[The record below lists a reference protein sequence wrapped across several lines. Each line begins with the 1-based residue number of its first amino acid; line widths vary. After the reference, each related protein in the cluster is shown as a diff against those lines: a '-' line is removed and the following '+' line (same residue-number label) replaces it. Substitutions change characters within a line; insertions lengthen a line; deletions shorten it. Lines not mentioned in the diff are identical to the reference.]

1 MVEGDSSLT
10 AHSVFANNLLQ
21 KLVDQDADLE
31 LRGTLETL
39 RHLVDAMKKQPA
51 AYEMTYPN
59 VKAGSLSAS
68 EAFRQCELP
77 PIQQTVQM
85 LNLAK
90 GTSTRF
96 DRAVSLPS
104 LIFPSSSSRTSPA
117 RLIRFV
123 YCRWACYS
131 QSLDMRCL
139 SPPHPSRKMYERV
152 FLQHILG
159 GRIYHRECRSFG
171 PVLRFWS
178 VPPIGGDKGI

>member
-1 MVEGDSSLT
+1 VVEGDSSLT

-31 LRGTLETL
+31 LRDTLETL

-59 VKAGSLSAS
+59 VKAGSPSAS

-90 GTSTRF
+90 GTSTDSTEPYHFQTR
-96 DRAVSLPS
+96 
-104 LIFPSSSSRTSPA
+104 SSRHH
-117 RLIRFV
+117 RLGQ
-123 YCRWACYS
+123 A
-131 QSLDMRCL
+131 QL
-139 SPPHPSRKMYERV
+139 S
-152 FLQHILG
+152 
-159 GRIYHRECRSFG
+159 
-171 PVLRFWS
+171 
-178 VPPIGGDKGI
+178 

>member
-1 MVEGDSSLT
+1 MEGDSSLT

-31 LRGTLETL
+31 LRDTLETL

-59 VKAGSLSAS
+59 VKAGSPSAS

-90 GTSTRF
+90 GASIRL
-96 DRAVSLPS
+96 DRAVLLPS
-104 LIFPSSSSRTSPA
+104 LIILVVSDKPSPA
-117 RLIRFV
+117 NSIV
-123 YCRWACYS
+123 HCRWACYS

-139 SPPHPSRKMYERV
+139 SPPYPSRKVYERV
-152 FLQHILG
+152 LFQHILG
-159 GRIYHRECRSFG
+159 GRIHHRECWSFG
-171 PVLRFWS
+171 PVLRVWS
-178 VPPIGGDKGI
+178 VPPVGGDKGI